1 MGSKNR
7 DYTSYATSGPSVRI
21 KRNIDGDTRSAK
33 TLPETFEVKQ
43 ANESHIK
50 DVSRVMEY
58 IAGLLMTIGYNH
70 DYTKIDDFQ
79 DFYENMKYTMVYGGD
94 FKKGKWFKH
103 HVTSERHHPNDYC
116 HDDINL
122 FDLIEMCADVTCAAK
137 ARSGKSPKNV
147 KISNEI
153 LRKAFYN
160 TIKFIDNITYIE
172 GGGNV

>member
-1 MGSKNR
+1 
-7 DYTSYATSGPSVRI
+7 
-21 KRNIDGDTRSAK
+21 
-33 TLPETFEVKQ
+33 
-43 ANESHIK
+43 
-50 DVSRVMEY
+50 
-58 IAGLLMTIGYNH
+58 MTIGYNH
-70 DYTKIDDFQ
+70 DYTKIDNFQ
-79 DFYENMKYTMVYGGD
+79 DFYENMKYTMEYGVD

-147 KISNEI
+147 EISNEI

-172 GGGNV
+172 